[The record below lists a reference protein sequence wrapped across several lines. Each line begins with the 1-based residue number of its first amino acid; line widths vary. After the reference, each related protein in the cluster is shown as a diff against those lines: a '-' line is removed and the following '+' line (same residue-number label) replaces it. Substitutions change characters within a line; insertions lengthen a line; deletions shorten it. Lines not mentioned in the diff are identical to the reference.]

1 MKSVEEIV
9 CNRVK
14 HLVDFST
21 RTLGLSEVASHVIT
35 TLYFREFETGMP
47 LTMKDICNSTSLSHS
62 SISTMIKSLE
72 SAGIVSK
79 QADTSRKGK
88 GRKRMLVH
96 LAGGLDHLLR
106 LAVETLVNAS
116 SRAYDDLQ
124 RKRENSDI
132 TNPHTT
138 AIILQLE
145 REIASFLTEQGWSDS
160 QKMNTGDNK

>member
-1 MKSVEEIV
+1 M
-9 CNRVK
+9 
-14 HLVDFST
+14 
-21 RTLGLSEVASHVIT
+21 IT